1 MTDELKAAYLEAA
14 KPFYEGGGA
23 IGEAEAQMHSW
34 RFFLEINSVCN
45 LRCPTC
51 TKGNQAAVAGLKYD
65 HETGIMEES
74 LMERCLDKIAS
85 ENPKALVY
93 LYGNSEGFIHPRLPE
108 CIASVKRRG
117 LSPQLS
123 SNLNFVQRVPET
135 LEAGP
140 DLIIVS
146 LSGWTQEIYERG
158 HAGGRI
164 EKVKENMR
172 ILAEANNARPE
183 DKRVQILVNFH
194 VYLDNQHEIAPMKEY
209 ATNLGLGFFTSWARA
224 ISMESTIQYERHMD
238 PNATPFE
245 VQEGMPDWNALLPP
259 VSQTYIDTM
268 KRLKIPPTEA
278 IEMYKHIP
286 VRDQCPVGAGG
297 IFTFIRHDGKV
308 QMCACTA
315 DRRITLGNYLDLTP
329 EQMIFKRIGHPVC
342 KQCLK
347 YRNNLYYN
355 LVDREKWE
363 SPS

>member
-1 MTDELKAAYLEAA
+1 MTPEMQQAYESAANDFVDGAITPEAA
-14 KPFYEGGGA
+14 RMKP
-23 IGEAEAQMHSW
+23 W
-34 RFFLEINSVCN
+34 RVFLEVNSVCN

-51 TKGNQAAVAGLKYD
+51 TKGNQPAVDGLKYE
-65 HETGIMEES
+65 HQTGIMDEN
-74 LMERCLDKIAS
+74 LMERILDKIAS
-85 ENPKALVY
+85 ENPKALIF

-108 CIASVKRRG
+108 CIASVKQRG

-123 SNLNFVQRVPET
+123 SNLNFIQRVPET

-146 LSGWTQEIYERG
+146 LSGWTQEVYEKG

-183 DKRVQILVNFH
+183 EKRIDIRVNFH
-194 VYLDNQHEIAPMKEY
+194 LYLDNGHEVEPMREY
-209 ATNLGLGFFTSWARA
+209 AKNLGLGFFISWARA
-224 ISMESTIQYERHMD
+224 ISMESTIQFERHLD
-238 PNATPFE
+238 PGATPFE
-245 VQEGMPDWNALLPP
+245 IQDGQPDWNKILPP

-268 KRLKIPPTEA
+268 KRIKIPPTDA
-278 IEMYKHIP
+278 RQMYRDHP
-286 VRDQCPVGAGG
+286 VREVCPVGAGML
-297 IFTFIRHDGKV
+297 FTFIRHDGLV

-315 DRRITLGNYLDLTP
+315 DRRITLGNYMDMTP
-329 EQMIFKRIGHPVC
+329 EQMMEKRIGHAVC

-363 SPS
+363 TPPI

>member
-1 MTDELKAAYLEAA
+1 MTPEMQKAYEDASV
-14 KPFYEGGGA
+14 PFIGGA
-23 IGEAEAQMHSW
+23 ITEEHTRTRNW
-34 RFFLEINSVCN
+34 RVFLEINSVCN

-51 TKGNQAAVAGLKYD
+51 TKGNQAPVAGLKYD
-65 HETGIMEES
+65 HQTGIMDEA
-74 LMERCLDKIAS
+74 LMEKILDKIAS
-85 ENPKALVY
+85 ENPKALVF

-123 SNLNFVQRVPET
+123 SNLNFLQRVSET
-135 LEAGP
+135 LDAAP
-140 DLIIVS
+140 DLIIIS
-146 LSGWTQEIYERG
+146 LSGWTQEVYEKG
-158 HAGGRI
+158 HTGGKI

-172 ILAEANNARPE
+172 ILAETNNARPLE
-183 DKRVQILVNFH
+183 KRIDIRVNYH
-194 VYLDNQHEIAPMKEY
+194 LYLDNEDEVAPMKEY

-224 ISMESTIQYERHMD
+224 ISMESTIQYERSLD
-238 PNATPFE
+238 PDATPFE
-245 VQEGMPDWNALLPP
+245 IQQGQPDWNKVFPP

-278 IEMYKHIP
+278 REMYRHHA
-286 VRDQCPVGAGG
+286 VREVCPVGAGML
-297 IFTFIRHDGKV
+297 FTFIRHDGLL

-329 EQMIFKRIGHPVC
+329 DQMIEKRTGHSVC

-355 LVDREKWE
+355 LADFEKWRT
-363 SPS
+363 PA